1 MIKLLKKNIK
11 IKNKIFFKSSL
22 GNIDIFFI
30 DKTFKIPKNIKITI
44 NNINKKLYFE
54 GLLGVLSLTFIN
66 EILFFYK
73 KNQLILIHNSQKN
86 KKSILNLYNKLIKLK
101 IKGVLQGFKLNLI
114 LKGIGFKAFVENN
127 NLILKLGFSHN
138 IIITIPSNI
147 KVISQVNNL
156 IFSSID
162 FIFLTQFVHFI
173 KNHKK
178 PEPYKGKGLLLK
190 NEKILK
196 KEGKKS
202 KK

>member
-22 GNIDIFFI
+22 GNINIFFI
-30 DKTFKIPKNIKITI
+30 DKTFKIPKNVKINI
-44 NNINKKLYFE
+44 ENNKIYFE
-54 GLLGVLSLTFIN
+54 SLLGKLSLNYIN
-66 EILFFYK
+66 EILFFFK
-73 KNQLILIHNSQKN
+73 KNQLILIFNSQKN

-114 LKGIGFKAFVENN
+114 LKGIGFKAFVEND

-138 IIITIPSNI
+138 ITVSIPSNI
-147 KVISQVNNL
+147 KVISQANNL

>member
-22 GNIDIFFI
+22 GNINIFFI
-30 DKTFKIPKNIKITI
+30 DKTFKIPKNVKINI
-44 NNINKKLYFE
+44 ENNKIYFE
-54 GLLGVLSLTFIN
+54 SLLGKLSLNYIN
-66 EILFFYK
+66 EILFFFK
-73 KNQLILIHNSQKN
+73 KNQLILILNSQKN

-114 LKGIGFKAFVENN
+114 LRGIGFKAFIENN

-138 IIITIPSNI
+138 IIISIPSNI
-147 KVISQVNNL
+147 KVISQANNL

>member
-22 GNIDIFFI
+22 GNINIFFI
-30 DKTFKIPKNIKITI
+30 DKTFKIPKNVKINI
-44 NNINKKLYFE
+44 ENNKIYFE
-54 GLLGVLSLTFIN
+54 SLLGKLSLNYIN
-66 EILFFYK
+66 EILFFFK
-73 KNQLILIHNSQKN
+73 KNQLILILNSQKN

-114 LKGIGFKAFVENN
+114 LRGIGFKAFIENN

-138 IIITIPSNI
+138 ITIPIPSNI
-147 KVISQVNNL
+147 KVISQANNL

-190 NEKILK
+190 NEKIIK

>member
-22 GNIDIFFI
+22 GNINIFFI
-30 DKTFKIPKNIKITI
+30 DKTFKISKNVKINI
-44 NNINKKLYFE
+44 ENNKIYFE
-54 GLLGVLSLTFIN
+54 SLLGKLSLNYIN
-66 EILFFYK
+66 EILFFFK
-73 KNQLILIHNSQKN
+73 KNQLILILNSQKN

-114 LKGIGFKAFVENN
+114 LKGIGFKAFVEND

-138 IIITIPSNI
+138 ITVSIPSNI
-147 KVISQVNNL
+147 KVISQANNL

>member
-22 GNIDIFFI
+22 GNINIFFI

-73 KNQLILIHNSQKN
+73 KNQLILILNSQKN

-101 IKGVLQGFKLNLI
+101 IKGVLQGFKLKLI

-127 NLILKLGFSHN
+127 NLILK
-138 IIITIPSNI
+138 
-147 KVISQVNNL
+147 Q
-156 IFSSID
+156 
-162 FIFLTQFVHFI
+162 
-173 KNHKK
+173 
-178 PEPYKGKGLLLK
+178 
-190 NEKILK
+190 
-196 KEGKKS
+196 
-202 KK
+202 

>member
-22 GNIDIFFI
+22 GNINIFFI
-30 DKTFKIPKNIKITI
+30 DKTFKIPKNVKINI
-44 NNINKKLYFE
+44 ENNKIYFE
-54 GLLGVLSLTFIN
+54 GLLGKLSLNYIN
-66 EILFFYK
+66 EILFFFK
-73 KNQLILIHNSQKN
+73 KNQLILILNSQKD

-114 LKGIGFKAFVENN
+114 LKGIGFKAFVEKD

-138 IIITIPSNI
+138 ITIAIPSNI
-147 KVISQVNNL
+147 KVISQANNL

>member
-22 GNIDIFFI
+22 GNINIFFI
-30 DKTFKIPKNIKITI
+30 DKTFKIPKNVKINI
-44 NNINKKLYFE
+44 ENNKIYFE
-54 GLLGVLSLTFIN
+54 SLLGKLSLNYIN
-66 EILFFYK
+66 EILFFFK
-73 KNQLILIHNSQKN
+73 KNQLILILNSQKN

-114 LKGIGFKAFVENN
+114 LKGIGFKAFVEND

-138 IIITIPSNI
+138 ITVSIPSNI
-147 KVISQVNNL
+147 KVISQANNL